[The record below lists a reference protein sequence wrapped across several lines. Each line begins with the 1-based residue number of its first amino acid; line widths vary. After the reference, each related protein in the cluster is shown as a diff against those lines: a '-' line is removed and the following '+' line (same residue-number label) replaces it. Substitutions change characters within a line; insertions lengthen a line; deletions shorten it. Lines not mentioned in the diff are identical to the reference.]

1 MSQPA
6 PQQTVST
13 RTGGVAGGTWLVVGL
28 LLLGLAAA
36 STGVW
41 FQRHQ
46 TRRCLEFYGPA
57 AARRIS
63 AAPVVELLIVQ
74 PGSAPGRLACR
85 TRIDV
90 SKAPGLVHL
99 RRGLVEDANFT
110 WQAAATSASPE
121 ARRPSE
127 ARLPSEV
134 WDAALVFSEPAAS
147 DAASDAAGNAG
158 RNAGRSGGG
167 QTTLVIDIDPAGGA
181 IAMLG
186 QPGRMGLGRIGPG
199 LEKWIRSTLSA
210 AR

>member
-1 MSQPA
+1 MSHPA

-13 RTGGVAGGTWLVVGL
+13 RTRGVAGGTWLVVGL

-74 PGSAPGRLACR
+74 PGGAPGRLACR

-110 WQAAATSASPE
+110 WQATATSASPE

-127 ARLPSEV
+127 ARLPAEV
-134 WDAALVFSEPAAS
+134 WDAALVFSEPAT
-147 DAASDAAGNAG
+147 SDAAGNAE
-158 RNAGRSGGG
+158 RSGGG

-186 QPGRMGLGRIGPG
+186 QPGRMRLGRIGPG

>member
-1 MSQPA
+1 MSHPA
-6 PQQTVST
+6 PPQTVSA
-13 RTGGVAGGTWLVVGL
+13 RTDSVAGGTWLVVGL
-28 LLLGLAAA
+28 LLLGLVAA

-63 AAPVVELLIVQ
+63 VAPVVELLIVQ
-74 PGSAPGRLACR
+74 PGAGPGRLACR
-85 TRIDV
+85 TRIDA

-99 RRGLVEDANFT
+99 RRGLVEDANFA
-110 WQAAATSASPE
+110 WQSIATSGS
-121 ARRPSE
+121 SE

-134 WDAALVFSEPAAS
+134 WDAALVFTEP
-147 DAASDAAGNAG
+147 ASDAAG
-158 RNAGRSGGG
+158 NAGRSGGG

-181 IAMLG
+181 IAMVG

>member
-1 MSQPA
+1 MSHPA
-6 PQQTVST
+6 PPQTVSA
-13 RTGGVAGGTWLVVGL
+13 RTDSVAGGTWLVVGL
-28 LLLGLAAA
+28 LLLGLVAA

-63 AAPVVELLIVQ
+63 VAPVVELLIVQ
-74 PGSAPGRLACR
+74 PGGGPGRLACR
-85 TRIDV
+85 KRIDV

-110 WQAAATSASPE
+110 WQAAATSGGPA
-121 ARRPSE
+121 ARLPSE
-127 ARLPSEV
+127 TRLPSEV
-134 WDAALVFSEPAAS
+134 WDAALVFTEP
-147 DAASDAAGNAG
+147 ASDAAG
-158 RNAGRSGGG
+158 NAGRSGGG
-167 QTTLVIDIDPAGGA
+167 QTTLVIDIDPAGGS

-186 QPGRMGLGRIGPG
+186 QPGRLGLGRIGPG

-210 AR
+210 TR

>member
-1 MSQPA
+1 MSHPA

-13 RTGGVAGGTWLVVGL
+13 RTDGVAGGTWLVVGL

-74 PGSAPGRLACR
+74 PGSEPGRLACR

-147 DAASDAAGNAG
+147 DAAG
-158 RNAGRSGGG
+158 NAGRSGGG